1 LGLNP
6 NVKSSDRQK
15 TNNKKGVKH
24 SMKYFIAL
32 MLVVVMVGCSPE
44 VETTSETVPA
54 DTTVTVPADTATVAR
69 PE

>member
-1 LGLNP
+1 
-6 NVKSSDRQK
+6 
-15 TNNKKGVKH
+15 
-24 SMKYFIAL
+24 MKYFIAL